1 MIKTRIDLSKI
12 PAKELPRET
21 IAVDLGE
28 GENDYWIHALNDADW
43 MCISGLY
50 DNPDDIFRQK
60 NLFVILLACGLEAL
74 AGDQRAAK
82 TLLERKTLEAQKIG
96 NRIFQMT
103 IDFYNAKGEEAKEA
117 EKN

>member
-12 PAKELPRET
+12 PVKELPRET
-21 IAVDLGE
+21 ISVDLGE

-43 MCISGLY
+43 MCITGLY
-50 DNPDDIFRQK
+50 DNADDIFRQK
-60 NLFVILLACGLEAL
+60 SLYVILLACGLEAIS
-74 AGDQRAAK
+74 GDQRAARI
-82 TLLERKTLEAQKIG
+82 LLDRKTLEAQKIG